1 MPRVLSLLAVLVFF
15 NVPRLIGEQGLPSK
29 EDRCHGRPIGA
40 SCWMELSNQPGCY
53 GWDSYVIPDETKTWM
68 GECAGGLAQG
78 SDTLIESSGR
88 GHRILESTGRF
99 HQGKQH
105 GHWVALDEAGIV
117 HEGPFVEGRIHGRW
131 VLRDKDGNQE
141 VVTFKNGERVG

>member
-15 NVPRLIGEQGLPSK
+15 NLPRLIGEQGLPSK
-29 EDRCHGRPIGA
+29 EERCRGRPIGA
-40 SCWMELSNQPGCY
+40 SCWIKLSNQPGCY
-53 GWDSYVIPDETKTWM
+53 GWDSYLFPDETKTWK
-68 GECAGGLAQG
+68 GECVGGLAQG
-78 SDTLIESSGR
+78 SGTLIESSGR

-105 GHWVALDEAGIV
+105 GHWVAFDEAGNV